1 MLVLSRKPGQLIR
14 IGSDV
19 EVVVLGIRGER
30 VRVGLTAPS
39 EVRIHRQEVFER
51 ISRSDRAESRAVTRT
66 A

>member
-19 EVVVLGIRGER
+19 EVVVLGIRGDR
-30 VRVGLTAPS
+30 VRVGLIAPS

-51 ISRSDRAESRAVTRT
+51 ISRSDRAERRAVNRT